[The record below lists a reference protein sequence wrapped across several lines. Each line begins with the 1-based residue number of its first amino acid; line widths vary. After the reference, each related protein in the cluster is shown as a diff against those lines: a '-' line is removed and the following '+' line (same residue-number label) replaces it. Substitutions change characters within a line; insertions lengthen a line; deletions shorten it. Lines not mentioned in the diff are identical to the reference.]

1 MKRSGPTLRTR
12 LDLMPLNPGLGRLV
26 LSAVLGAASVLGFA
40 PVSLFAV
47 PIATLAG
54 LAWLWQ
60 RSRSAGQALS
70 LGLSFGLGYFLT
82 GTSWVYVS
90 MHDFGGMAWPVA
102 GFATV
107 FFCTYL
113 ALFPAVAGWA
123 FVRLP
128 ATRWVRMAIV
138 FPALW
143 AGAEWVRGWMF
154 TGFPWLAVGY
164 SQSPD
169 GPLSGFASVL
179 GVYGVSHLAA
189 TSAGLLV
196 WLAGALAATRGDYPS
211 NRARAILLHPALVFL
226 VLLWLTGWALQRTPW
241 TAPGETVMVS
251 LVQGNI
257 EQDMKWRPES
267 ARASLE
273 TYLELTLRTHARLIV
288 LPETAL
294 PVFNVDLP
302 RDYLD
307 ALARP
312 ARDRHGDLLTGIPEY
327 VQADPPRYYNSVMN
341 FGTQPTQV
349 YRKYHLV
356 PFGDYVPR
364 WALITWIMSTLQI
377 PLSDFSRGDPYQR
390 PLDVAGQRVAVNICY
405 EDVFGEEIIRQ
416 LPAATLLANFTNDAW
431 WGKSAASDQHL
442 QMAQTRSQET
452 GRYMLRATNTGVTAI
467 IDERGHVVGRV
478 PQFVVAVLEGRAQ
491 GRTGS
496 TPYVWWG
503 NWAFLALVW
512 ASLLIPPLV
521 LLVPRCGARET
532 K

>member
-1 MKRSGPTLRTR
+1 MKRGGPTLRTR
-12 LDLMPLNPGLGRLV
+12 LNLVPLNPGPGRLL
-26 LSAVLGAASVLGFA
+26 LSALLGAGSVLGFA
-40 PVSLFAV
+40 PVSLF
-47 PIATLAG
+47 PIPVATLAC

-60 RSRSAGQALS
+60 SSRSAGQALA

-90 MHDFGGMAWPVA
+90 MHDFGGMAWPAA
-102 GFATV
+102 GFATL

-123 FVRLP
+123 FARISAP
-128 ATRWVRMAIV
+128 GWARATIV

-143 AGAEWVRGWMF
+143 ALAEWVRGWMF

-179 GVYGVSHLAA
+179 GVYGVSLLVAA
-189 TSAGLLV
+189 SAGLLV
-196 WLAGALAATRGDYPS
+196 WLAGALAATRRERPS
-211 NRARAILLHPALVFL
+211 NRAHALLLHPALLFL
-226 VLLWLTGWALQRTPW
+226 VALWLTGWVLQRVPW
-241 TAPGETVMVS
+241 TAPAGEPVTVS

-257 EQDMKWRPES
+257 EQDLKWRPES

-273 TYLELTLRTHARLIV
+273 AYLELTLRTHGRLIL

-302 RDYLD
+302 REYLD

-312 ARDRHGDLLTGIPEY
+312 ARDRGGDLLTGVPEY
-327 VQADPPRYYNSVMN
+327 VNGDPPRYYNSVMS
-341 FGTQPTQV
+341 FGTRPTQA

-364 WALITWIMSTLQI
+364 WGFITWIMNTLQI
-377 PLSDFSRGDPYQR
+377 PLSDFSRAEPYQR

-405 EDVFGEEIIRQ
+405 EDAFGEEIIRQ
-416 LPAATLLANFTNDAW
+416 LPEATLLANFTNDAW

-442 QMAQTRSQET
+442 QIAQMRSQET

-467 IDERGHVVGRV
+467 IDDGGHVVGRV
-478 PQFVVAVLEGRAQ
+478 PQFVVAVLEGQAQ
-491 GRTGS
+491 GRKGS
-496 TPYVWWG
+496 TPYALWG
-503 NWAFLALVW
+503 NWAFLALIA
-512 ASLLIPPLV
+512 ASLLVPPL
-521 LLVPRCGARET
+521 LNRFRRRGA
-532 K
+532 

>member
-1 MKRSGPTLRTR
+1 MRRGGPTLRTR
-12 LDLMPLNPGLGRLV
+12 LDLVPFNPGLGWLA
-26 LSAVLGAASVLGFA
+26 LSALLGAATILGFA
-40 PVSLFAV
+40 PISLFAV
-47 PIATLAG
+47 PIATLAC

-60 RSRSAGQALS
+60 RSHSAGQALA

-102 GFATV
+102 GFATL

-113 ALFPAVAGWA
+113 ALFPASAGWA
-123 FVRLP
+123 FARLRAPGWVRL
-128 ATRWVRMAIV
+128 VIV

-143 AGAEWVRGWMF
+143 AAAEWVRGWMF

-169 GPLSGFASVL
+169 GPLSGFAAVL
-179 GVYGVSHLAA
+179 GVYGVSLLAA
-189 TSAGLLV
+189 ASAGLLV
-196 WLAGALAATRGDYPS
+196 WLAGVLAATRRERAS
-211 NRARAILLHPALVFL
+211 NRAYATLLHPALVFL
-226 VLLWLTGWALQRTPW
+226 VLLWLIGWALQRVPW
-241 TAPGETVMVS
+241 TTPVSEPVTVS

-273 TYLELTLRTHARLIV
+273 TYLELALRTRGRLFV

-312 ARDRHGDLLTGIPEY
+312 ARDRGGDLLTGIPEY
-327 VQADPPRYYNSVMN
+327 VQGDPPRYYNSVMS
-341 FGTQPTQV
+341 FGTRPTQV

-364 WALITWIMSTLQI
+364 WGFITWIMNTLQI
-377 PLSDFSRGDPYQR
+377 PLSDFSRGEPYQR

-416 LPAATLLANFTNDAW
+416 LPEATLLANFTNDAW

-442 QMAQTRSQET
+442 QMAQMRSQET

-467 IDERGHVVGRV
+467 IDERGHVVSRV
-478 PQFVVAVLEGRAQ
+478 PQFVVAVLEGHAQ
-491 GRTGS
+491 GRAGS

-503 NWAFLALVW
+503 NWAFLALV
-512 ASLLIPPLV
+512 AVSLLLPSLTKR
-521 LLVPRCGARET
+521 LWRRGA
-532 K
+532 